1 LFPKTEAILRSQ
13 GLWQNRVRMK
23 RYRPALWQGRSE
35 DAVTLSYATSL
46 GLKVMSNLKPLD
58 YDLGLT
64 SAESLVVRRDV
75 LEQPAI
81 QGLLSILRHRC
92 ELLVEQFPDLRIG
105 VEG

>member
-1 LFPKTEAILRSQ
+1 
-13 GLWQNRVRMK
+13 MK
-23 RYRPALWQGRSE
+23 RFRPALWQGRSE

-46 GLKVMSNLKPLD
+46 GLTVMPNLKPLD

-81 QGLLSILRHRC
+81 QALMSILRHRC
-92 ELLVEQFPDLRIG
+92 ELLVEQFPDLRIADDRD
-105 VEG
+105 